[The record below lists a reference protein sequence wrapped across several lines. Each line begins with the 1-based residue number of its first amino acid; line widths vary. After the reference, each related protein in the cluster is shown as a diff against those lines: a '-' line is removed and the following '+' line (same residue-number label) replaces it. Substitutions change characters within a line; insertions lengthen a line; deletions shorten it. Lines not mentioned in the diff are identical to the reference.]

1 MNFKKLNHTNLV
13 CRGVALL
20 SVLITLYPIVF
31 VGLTSLKATS
41 EFYNNIWGIPREF
54 KWSNYYSAWVTSRIG
69 RYFKASV
76 IVVGISVVAVLIFSA
91 LAGYALSRLKVRYV
105 SAASISSC
113 GIVSK

>member
-54 KWSNYYSAWVTSRIG
+54 KWSNYYSAWVTSRDVYK
-69 RYFKASV
+69 RQPPWYLPKVTEPA
-76 IVVGISVVAVLIFSA
+76 
-91 LAGYALSRLKVRYV
+91 RL
-105 SAASISSC
+105 
-113 GIVSK
+113 